1 VRIASAA
8 AEAGISL
15 DGITFSLS
23 GEPFTAARA
32 RVLAQSGASS
42 VIHYSSMEMPMM
54 AWGCA
59 TPEAV
64 DDVHVFADRYA
75 LTQRPRLIGELGPTV
90 DALAFT
96 SLGLL
101 SPKVLLNA
109 ETGDYASVE
118 TRDCGCALGT
128 LGMRTHLSDVRS
140 FEKLTGEGMTF
151 VRSNLVRILEEILPE
166 QFGGTSADFQL
177 VEHEAPN
184 GLARLVLRVA
194 PSVGVVDEAALRST
208 LFRALA
214 QDGDLERH
222 MSRFWE
228 RAQTLVIE
236 RKTPIVTR
244 AGKVLPFQLS
254 RLEEADPRG

>member
-1 VRIASAA
+1 MM
-8 AEAGISL
+8 
-15 DGITFSLS
+15 
-23 GEPFTAARA
+23 
-32 RVLAQSGASS
+32 ASS
-42 VIHYSSMEMPMM
+42 
-54 AWGCA
+54 CA
-59 TPEAV
+59 TPEAI
-64 DDVHVFADRYA
+64 DDVHLLADRYA
-75 LTQRPRLIGELGPTV
+75 LTQRSRPIGEHGPTV
-90 DALAFT
+90 DALALT

-109 ETGDYASVE
+109 ETGDYAAVE

-151 VRSNLVRILEEILPE
+151 VRSNLVRIVEEILPD

-177 VEHEAPN
+177 VEHEAPD
-184 GLARLVLRVA
+184 GLARLALRVA
-194 PSVGVVDEAALRST
+194 PSVGAVDEAELRAT

-214 QDGDLERH
+214 QDGDLERY
-222 MSRFWE
+222 MSSFWQ

-236 RKTPIVTR
+236 RKPPIVTR

-254 RLEEADPRG
+254 RLEVADTRG